1 MRKFLLILLGFVVL
15 LIGVALVVPFVV
27 PTETYTQQIA
37 HQVER
42 ATGRQLTISGPVTFS
57 VLPHLAFEAEGVA
70 LANPP
75 GAASPQMVRLKTVQV
90 QIKIWPLVHGTLE
103 VDRFILVEPE
113 IYLEI
118 DAEGRPNWQ
127 FGEPAADRPASPPD
141 QPEARRGDTP
151 AGADAGTGEAGL
163 VSEVKLGDIRIENG
177 ALTYTD
183 ARTGATERID
193 AINMTLALPDLES
206 RMQADGSLG
215 YKGQTVDLAVAVD
228 KPSELLKGG
237 SSPVKADVTTTPADL
252 GFDGQV
258 TNGAEPAASGTID
271 LQVGSIR
278 DLAAWLAQPIE
289 FEGQGLQTLRIAGK
303 LDGSPKRVAFTDAT
317 IGLDA
322 IEAKGEFVA
331 DLSGEVP
338 KLDGRLDLGAVDL
351 DPYLPPPAA
360 RETGQAGD
368 QQAGAGG
375 AEGWSDEPIQL
386 PPLGGADVDFALSLE
401 SLSMR
406 EIEVGRTE
414 LALQLADATLKTVLK
429 EMALY
434 GGQATGEVEVAAADG
449 VPSIRQQFR
458 LDGLNALPF
467 LQAVADFDRLEGTVR
482 ADTEITTRGGSQLQ
496 LVRNLNGNGSV
507 AFTDGAIV
515 GINIAAMVRNAASA
529 FLDPAAGEQRK
540 TDFAELGGTFA
551 IRDGILTNDDLS
563 LQAPVLRVD
572 GRGRVDLPARTVAYR
587 LEPKA
592 AATLEGQGGGKQA
605 AGILVPVIIEGP
617 WDDLS
622 YRPDLSGA
630 LESALRDPEAL
641 KEQVEQLGGSAKD
654 VKRALEGNPEDV
666 IKGLTGGSGG
676 EGGSGGSGGDAAKK
690 LLKGLFGN

>member
-15 LIGVALVVPFVV
+15 LIGVALVAPFVV

-37 HQVER
+37 QQVER

-57 VLPHLAFEAEGVA
+57 VLPRLAFEAEGVA

-90 QIKIWPLVHGTLE
+90 QVKIWPLVHGTLE
-103 VDRFILVEPE
+103 IDRFVLIEPQ
-113 IYLEI
+113 IDLEI

-127 FGEPAADRPASPPD
+127 FGEPAADRPASPPA
-141 QPEARRGDTP
+141 QPEAGRDATQD
-151 AGADAGTGEAGL
+151 GADAGAGQQAGL
-163 VSEVKLGDIRIENG
+163 VSEIKLGDIRIENG

-183 ARTGATERID
+183 ARSGAAERVD

-206 RMQADGSLG
+206 RMQADGSLD
-215 YKGQTVDLAVAVD
+215 YNGQKVDLALAVD
-228 KPSELLKGG
+228 KPSALLKGG
-237 SSPVKADVTTTPADL
+237 SSPVKADVTTTPADV

-271 LQVGSIR
+271 LEVSSIR
-278 DLAAWLAQPIE
+278 DLAAWLAKPID

-303 LDGSPKRVAFTDAT
+303 LDGAPKRVAFTDAT

-351 DPYLPPPAA
+351 DPYLPPPA
-360 RETGQAGD
+360 EQEAGD
-368 QQAGAGG
+368 QGERPAGK
-375 AEGWSDEPIQL
+375 ESPSGWSDEPLQL
-386 PPLGGADVDFALSLE
+386 PPLGGANVDFALSLD

-414 LALQLADATLKTVLK
+414 LALQLANATLKTVLK
-429 EMALY
+429 QMALY
-434 GGQATGEVEVAAADG
+434 GGQATGEVEVTAADG

-467 LQAVADFDRLEGTVR
+467 LEAVAGFNRLEGTVQ
-482 ADTEITTRGGSQLQ
+482 ADTELTSRGGSQLQ

-540 TDFAELGGTFA
+540 TDFAELAGTFA
-551 IRDGILTNDDLS
+551 IRDGILTNDDLR

-587 LEPKA
+587 IEPTA
-592 AATLEGQGGGKQA
+592 AATLEGQGAEKQA
-605 AGILVPVIIEGP
+605 AGVLVPVIVEGP

-630 LESALRDPEAL
+630 LESALR
-641 KEQVEQLGGSAKD
+641 
-654 VKRALEGNPEDV
+654 NP
-666 IKGLTGGSGG
+666 
-676 EGGSGGSGGDAAKK
+676 
-690 LLKGLFGN
+690 